1 MPFSLND
8 DAQLFSPL
16 KKLSFDEQD
25 EDIYSKE
32 IELMNGMDDSHLYR
46 SFDIFNDD
54 QFSHE
59 IDDSRK
65 NESEVYNQNNN
76 VFDQANLYLN
86 LSNKL

>member
-25 EDIYSKE
+25 EDIPSKE

-46 SFDIFNDD
+46 SFEIFNDD

-59 IDDSRK
+59 IDDPRK
-65 NESEVYNQNNN
+65 NESEMYNKNNN